1 MDIINAIAKVR
12 FNSAKPQRV
21 SLVRNPTFQA
31 DLICM
36 EGGQALAVEGG
47 EWLYYVITGTASL
60 VGNGP
65 AMQTPTGQM
74 ASAVNE
80 KHVITNPSN
89 RRLVILALETIR

>member
-21 SLVRNPTFQA
+21 SLVRKPTLQA

-36 EGGQALAVEGG
+36 EGGQELAVEGG
-47 EWLYYVITGTASL
+47 EWLYYVITGAASL
-60 VGNGP
+60 VGNRP
-65 AMQTPTGQM
+65 ATQTPTGQM

-80 KHVITNPSN
+80 KHVITNPSD